1 MSPETDWELIRTLA
15 RRVLEQGESLE
26 LTEDT
31 RALLLRSAHDVAL
44 PQQDAEDA
52 LRSVTTATTL
62 LQEIRRRIRDGSRRL
77 TRAMNRASDL
87 REAGDMAGAR
97 KLMEDL
103 LAVEVVPLYREQ
115 AEIVLE
121 ETDRLE
127 AVRTSGRIDPELN
140 AWAQVRALAQRLQQG
155 HALELSEDMRDFLR
169 RAAPTVAFSE
179 DETEAALESREGA
192 ETLLRRTLERIHDG
206 KERILQALERMT
218 LLRDAGDLAG
228 ARKQL
233 EDVLAVEAVP
243 LFRKMA
249 EENLVGLDEL
259 PPSP

>member
-15 RRVLEQGESLE
+15 QRVFERGEDLE

-31 RALLLRSAHDVAL
+31 RTLLLRGAHDVAIP
-44 PQQDAEDA
+44 PQEAEDA
-52 LRSVTTATTL
+52 LRSVSTTKTL

-87 REAGDMAGAR
+87 HEAGDMAGAR
-97 KLMEDL
+97 KVMEDV
-103 LAVEVVPLYREQ
+103 LALEVVPLYREQ
-115 AEIVLE
+115 AELVLE

-140 AWAQVRALAQRLQQG
+140 DWAQVRALVQRLQQG
-155 HALELSEDMRDFLR
+155 HPLELSEAMRDFFR
-169 RAAPTVAFSE
+169 RTAPTVAFSE
-179 DETEAALESREGA
+179 TETEAALQSREGA
-192 ETLLRRTLERIHDG
+192 EALLGKMLERIHGG
-206 KERILQALERMT
+206 KGRILQALEQMT

-228 ARKQL
+228 ARKQM
-233 EDVLAVEAVP
+233 EAVLAVEVVP

-249 EENLVGLDEL
+249 EENLVGLNRA
-259 PPSP
+259 